1 MTAATPVQDYVVNPP
16 IKLIAGDRWDISCT
30 YSNPDGSPAD
40 LTVTPPFGEFCSG
53 GANQPIELRVGSGIK
68 ITGPGV
74 AVFSLLGVVTR
85 RLPQLD
91 PAAFN
96 PVRLVMGVMD
106 STGETETVVIQP
118 ILAEN
123 RRVVLA

>member
-1 MTAATPVQDYVVNPP
+1 MYVVNPP
-16 IKLIAGDRWDISCT
+16 IRLIAGDRWDISCT
-30 YSNPDGSPAD
+30 YVNPDGSLAD
-40 LTVTPPFGEFCSG
+40 LSATPPFGELCVG
-53 GANQPIELRVGSGIK
+53 GTNQPVELRVGSGITV
-68 ITGPGV
+68 TGPGV
-74 AVFSLLGVVTR
+74 VVFSILGAVTR
-85 RLPQLD
+85 RLPQLPAD
-91 PAAFN
+91 AAFN